1 MDHVEAVRTDSVLIS
16 CSTGPLLSEL
26 LALGATA
33 SNEGVSIP
41 FGSKHALAAVLS
53 QLQRLQVPF
62 ADAPG
67 GWTPAAVFAQL
78 RDEELVHGRITAVT
92 WSSPDQ
98 PILRAA

>member
-1 MDHVEAVRTDSVLIS
+1 MDHVEAVLTDSVRIC

-26 LALGATA
+26 LALGAAA
-33 SNEGVSIP
+33 SHEGANIP

-62 ADAPG
+62 ADAPS
-67 GWTPAAVFAQL
+67 GWPPAAIFAQL
-78 RDEELVHGRITAVT
+78 RDEGLVHGSITAVT

-98 PILRAA
+98 PVLRAA